1 MMMHFA
7 VLRKK
12 LSQRL
17 DACVLDRP
25 CRESDCEHS
34 NKSGVWWV
42 AAVNIG
48 FTLLNIF
55 HLAYL
60 GLMFGGSEDEE
71 VGLEQQVHIYLH
83 IGSGS
88 GGVRGHKSQT
98 VGTFPHPP

>member
-1 MMMHFA
+1 MCMIIKRTLLHFA
-7 VLRKK
+7 VFRKK

-25 CRESDCEHS
+25 CRESDCEHT

-42 AAVNIG
+42 AAVNIS

-60 GLMFGGSEDEE
+60 GLMFGGTEDDE
-71 VGLEQQVHIYLH
+71 VGLEQQVRTMYA
-83 IGSGS
+83 GSVS
-88 GGVRGHKSQT
+88 ALEH
-98 VGTFPHPP
+98 